1 MGVSLTLKHIKE
13 LGAGRYEYRR
23 RVPESAK
30 AALGKSEFK
39 RVFAASSP
47 AALAKE
53 HARITAEF
61 DKAVAETQRKPQAP
75 SKLTPRE
82 LWDAARKEA
91 MGLTAGAVG
100 LDEEE
105 AGVIVAD
112 MLEES
117 GKSSPLLAMAL
128 RDPHSLAEENPLP
141 SHTLEDARK
150 LYLKEKLGGGEGPE
164 NREASARVE
173 RVFARAAEALGDAV
187 RSRPLDSLKREDARK
202 VRDHM
207 LQSPRNGG
215 GTLSPATV
223 RRELK
228 TLAAVVNFGLK
239 EFDLGNVVNPF
250 DGLPIEGVGRG
261 VVAAQPDAALRDP
274 LPKPMVEAM
283 KSRLTGDLL
292 LIWRLLAGT
301 GCRLS
306 EVRGLRVEDV
316 ATCAATTNRIG
327 GATIPHIRVTWHEGR
342 RLKTKASVRVV
353 PLVGDALDAAKD
365 ALKAAEGQA
374 VLFPRFAKPRGT
386 DNCSTQL
393 MKHLRAITA
402 DPKHVV
408 HSLRHSMKDA
418 LRLAGVE
425 KTVQDLILG
434 HASPSIGETYG
445 GEEVR
450 LQVAHRALLKVAE
463 VSGSATG

>member
-1 MGVSLTLKHIKE
+1 MELKHLKDRGQG
-13 LGAGRYEYRR
+13 LYEYTR
-23 RVPESAK
+23 RVP
-30 AALGKSEFK
+30 
-39 RVFAASSP
+39 
-47 AALAKE
+47 
-53 HARITAEF
+53 
-61 DKAVAETQRKPQAP
+61 KAVLHVVGKGEVSRSFRAHTPSAVLREYSRVHAEIERLFADARRKLQNP

-82 LWDAARKEA
+82 AAEVAR
-91 MGLTAGAVG
+91 
-100 LDEEE
+100 EE
-105 AGVIVAD
+105 A
-112 MLEES
+112 ER
-117 GKSSPLLAMAL
+117 LLAAGVVGA
-128 RDPHSLAEENPLP
+128 RDEDEARELLAESLIHVGASPAIYRAVVMPEKELP
-141 SHTLEDARK
+141 GHTLEDARK
-150 LYLKEKLGGGEGPE
+150 LYVKEKLGGGEGAE
-164 NREASARVE
+164 HREAVARVE
-173 RVFARAAEALGDAV
+173 RVFARAVEALGDAV
-187 RSRPLDSLKREDARK
+187 RSRPLSSLKRDDARK
-202 VRDHM
+202 VREHL

-228 TLAAVVNFGLK
+228 TLSAVVNFGLR

-261 VVAAQPDAALRDP
+261 VLAVQPDAALRDP

-316 ATCAATTNRIG
+316 ATDAA
-327 GATIPHIRVTWHEGR
+327 IPHIRVTWHEGR
-342 RLKTKASVRVV
+342 RLKTKASVRAV
-353 PLVGDALDAAKD
+353 PLVGDALEAAKD

-393 MKHLRAITA
+393 MKHLRQITA

-463 VSGSATG
+463 VSGSATC

>member
-30 AALGKSEFK
+30 AAMGKSEFK

-47 AALAKE
+47 AALARE

-61 DKAVAETQRKPQAP
+61 DKAVAETQRKPQDP
-75 SKLTPRE
+75 SKMTPRE
-82 LWDAARKEA
+82 TWEEARKEA
-91 MGLTAGAVG
+91 QRLTAGAIG
-100 LDEEE
+100 LNEVD
-105 AGVIVAD
+105 AGIVVAD
-112 MLEES
+112 LMEEQ
-117 GKSSPLLAMAL
+117 GISSPLLAMAL
-128 RDPHSLAEENPLP
+128 RDPYNASEDNPLP
-141 SHTLEDARK
+141 DRTLEDARK
-150 LYLKEKLGGGEGPE
+150 LYVNEKLGGGDGPE
-164 NREASARVE
+164 NREAMARIE
-173 RVFARAAEALGDAV
+173 RVFAKAVEALGDDV
-187 RSRPLDSLKREDARK
+187 RDRPLDSLKREDARK

-207 LQSPRNGG
+207 LQSQRKGG
-215 GTLSPATV
+215 GTVSPATV

-228 TLAAVVNFGLK
+228 TLSAVVNFGLR
-239 EFDLGNVVNPF
+239 EFDLSDASNPF
-250 DGLPIEGVGRG
+250 DKLPVEGVSKGS
-261 VVAAQPDAALRDP
+261 VAVQPDAALRDP
-274 LPKPMVEAM
+274 LPKPMVVAM
-283 KSRLTGDLL
+283 RSRLTGDLQ

-316 ATCAATTNRIG
+316 ATEAA
-327 GATIPHIRVTWHEGR
+327 IPHIRVTWHEGR

-353 PLVGDALDAAKD
+353 PLVGDALAAAKD
-365 ALKAAEGQA
+365 ALKAAEGKA

-393 MKHLRAITA
+393 MKHLRQITA

-408 HSLRHSMKDA
+408 HSLRHSMKDD

-445 GEEVR
+445 GEEAR

-463 VSGSATG
+463 VSGSAPA

>member
-1 MGVSLTLKHIKE
+1 MGVSLELKHLKDRGE
-13 LGAGRYEYRR
+13 GLYEYTR
-23 RVPESAK
+23 RVPK
-30 AALGKSEFK
+30 AVLHVVCRGEVSRSFRAHT
-39 RVFAASSP
+39 P
-47 AALAKE
+47 AAVVREYARV
-53 HARITAEF
+53 HAEIERLFA
-61 DKAVAETQRKPQAP
+61 DARRKLQDP

-82 LWDAARKEA
+82 
-91 MGLTAGAVG
+91 TAEVAQ
-100 LDEEE
+100 EE
-105 AGVIVAD
+105 A
-112 MLEES
+112 ER
-117 GKSSPLLAMAL
+117 LLAAGVVGAKDEDEAREL
-128 RDPHSLAEENPLP
+128 LAESLIHVGASPAIYRAVVMPEKELP

-150 LYLKEKLGGGEGPE
+150 LYVTEKLGGGEE
-164 NREASARVE
+164 AEHREAMARVE

-187 RSRPLDSLKREDARK
+187 RSRPLASLKRDDARK

-228 TLAAVVNFGLK
+228 TLSAVVNFGLK

-283 KSRLTGDLL
+283 KSRLKGDLL

-316 ATCAATTNRIG
+316 ATSAV
-327 GATIPHIRVTWHEGR
+327 IPHIRVTWHEGR

-353 PLVGDALDAAKD
+353 PLVGDALDAAKE

-393 MKHLRAITA
+393 MKHLREITT

-418 LRLAGVE
+418 LRLAAVE

-463 VSGSATG
+463 VISGSETA

>member
-13 LGAGRYEYRR
+13 LDAGRYEYRR

-47 AALAKE
+47 AALARE

-61 DKAVAETQRKPQAP
+61 DKAVAEAQRKLQDP
-75 SKLTPRE
+75 SKMTPRE
-82 LWDAARKEA
+82 AAVVAR
-91 MGLTAGAVG
+91 
-100 LDEEE
+100 EE
-105 AGVIVAD
+105 AERLLVAGVVGAED
-112 MLEES
+112 EDEARE
-117 GKSSPLLAMAL
+117 LLAE
-128 RDPHSLAEENPLP
+128 SLIHVGVSPAIYRAVVMPEAELP
-141 SHTLEDARK
+141 GHTLEDARK
-150 LYLKEKLGGGEGPE
+150 LYVKEKLGGGEGPE
-164 NREASARVE
+164 SREAMSRID
-173 RVFARAAEALGDAV
+173 RVFSRAAVALGDAFQ
-187 RSRPLDSLKREDARK
+187 SRPLASLKRDDARR

-207 LQSPRNGG
+207 LKLPKYGG
-215 GTLSPATV
+215 GTLSAATV
-223 RRELK
+223 RREIK
-228 TLAAVVNFGLK
+228 DLAAVINFGLK

-250 DGLPIEGVGRG
+250 DGLPVEGVGRG
-261 VVAAQPDAALRDP
+261 LVAAQPDAALRDP

-316 ATCAATTNRIG
+316 VVKAVT
-327 GATIPHIRVTWHEGR
+327 PHIRVTWHEGR

-353 PLVGDALDAAKD
+353 PLVGDALAAAEE
-365 ALKAAEGQA
+365 ALKAAEGKA

-393 MKHLRAITA
+393 MKHLREITT

-463 VSGSATG
+463 VSGSATA

>member
-30 AALGKSEFK
+30 AAMGKSEFK
-39 RVFAASSP
+39 RAFSASSP
-47 AALAKE
+47 AALARE

-61 DKAVAETQRKPQAP
+61 DKAVAETQRKLQDPL
-75 SKLTPRE
+75 KMTPRE
-82 LWDAARKEA
+82 LWDAARKEGVS
-91 MGLTAGAVG
+91 MTAGAIG

-128 RDPHSLAEENPLP
+128 RDPHNLSEVNPLP

-164 NREASARVE
+164 NREAAARVE

-187 RSRPLDSLKREDARK
+187 RSRPLASLKREDARK

-228 TLAAVVNFGLK
+228 TLSAVVNFGLK

-261 VVAAQPDAALRDP
+261 VVAAQPDAARRDP
-274 LPKPMVEAM
+274 LPKPMLEAM
-283 KSRLTGDLL
+283 KSRLTGDLQ

-316 ATCAATTNRIG
+316 ATDAA
-327 GATIPHIRVTWHEGR
+327 IPHIRVTWHEGR

-353 PLVGDALDAAKD
+353 PLVGDALDAAKE
-365 ALKAAEGQA
+365 ALKTAEGKA

-393 MKHLRAITA
+393 MKHLRQITT

-450 LQVAHRALLKVAE
+450 LQVAYRALLKVAE
-463 VSGSATG
+463 VSGSATA

>member
-39 RVFAASSP
+39 RVFAATSP
-47 AALAKE
+47 AALARE

-61 DKAVAETQRKPQAP
+61 DKAVAETQRKLQDP

-82 LWDAARKEA
+82 AAEVA
-91 MGLTAGAVG
+91 Q
-100 LDEEE
+100 EE
-105 AGVIVAD
+105 A
-112 MLEES
+112 ER
-117 GKSSPLLAMAL
+117 LLAAGVL
-128 RDPHSLAEENPLP
+128 GARDEDEARELLAESLIHVGASPAIYRAVVMPEKELP
-141 SHTLEDARK
+141 GHTLEDARK
-150 LYLKEKLGGGEGPE
+150 LYVKEKLGGGEGAE
-164 NREASARVE
+164 HREAMARVE
-173 RVFARAAEALGDAV
+173 RVFARVVEALGDAV
-187 RSRPLDSLKREDARK
+187 RSRPLSGLKRDDARK
-202 VRDHM
+202 VREHM

-228 TLAAVVNFGLK
+228 TLSAVVNFGLR

-261 VVAAQPDAALRDP
+261 VVAVQPDAALRDP

-316 ATCAATTNRIG
+316 ATDAA
-327 GATIPHIRVTWHEGR
+327 IPHIRVTWHEGR

-353 PLVGDALDAAKD
+353 PLVGDALEAAKD

-393 MKHLRAITA
+393 MKQLRQITT

-450 LQVAHRALLKVAE
+450 LQVAHRALLKVAG
-463 VSGSATG
+463 VIRGSATA

>member
-1 MGVSLTLKHIKE
+1 MGVSLELKHLRDGGE
-13 LGAGRYEYRR
+13 GLYEYTR
-23 RVPESAK
+23 RVPK
-30 AALGKSEFK
+30 AVQHVVGKGEVSRSF
-39 RVFAASSP
+39 RAQTP
-47 AALAKE
+47 AAVLRE
-53 HARITAEF
+53 YSRVHAEIERLFA
-61 DKAVAETQRKPQAP
+61 DARRKLQDP

-82 LWDAARKEA
+82 AAEVARGEA
-91 MGLTAGAVG
+91 ERLLA
-100 LDEEE
+100 
-105 AGVIVAD
+105 AGVVGARD
-112 MLEES
+112 EDQARE
-117 GKSSPLLAMAL
+117 LLAE
-128 RDPHSLAEENPLP
+128 SLIHVGASPAIYRAVVTPEAELP
-141 SHTLEDARK
+141 GHTLEDARK
-150 LYLKEKLGGGEGPE
+150 LYLAEKLGGGEGPE
-164 NREASARVE
+164 NREAAARLE
-173 RVFARAAEALGDAV
+173 RVFMRAAGALGDGV
-187 RSRPLDSLKREDARK
+187 RSRPLAGLKREDARK

-228 TLAAVVNFGLK
+228 TLSAVINFGLK

-274 LPKPMVEAM
+274 LPKPMVEAV
-283 KSRLTGDLL
+283 KSRLTGDLQ

-316 ATCAATTNRIG
+316 VTFAA
-327 GATIPHIRVTWHEGR
+327 IPHIRVTWHEGR

-353 PLVGDALDAAKD
+353 PLVGDALAAAKG

-393 MKHLRAITA
+393 MKHLRQITA

-445 GEEVR
+445 GEEAR
-450 LQVAHRALLKVAE
+450 LQVAHRAFLKVFGPQA
-463 VSGSATG
+463 V

>member
-23 RVPESAK
+23 RVPEAVK

-39 RVFAASSP
+39 RVFSASSP
-47 AALAKE
+47 SALARE

-61 DKAVAETQRKPQAP
+61 DKIVAEVQRKLQDP
-75 SKLTPRE
+75 SKLTQRETAEFAREEAERLLAAGVLGARDEDEARE
-82 LWDAARKEA
+82 L
-91 MGLTAGAVG
+91 
-100 LDEEE
+100 
-105 AGVIVAD
+105 
-112 MLEES
+112 
-117 GKSSPLLAMAL
+117 
-128 RDPHSLAEENPLP
+128 LAESLIHVGASPAIYRAVVMPEKELP
-141 SHTLEDARK
+141 VHTLEDARK
-150 LYLKEKLGGGEGPE
+150 LYVKEKLGGGEGAE
-164 NREASARVE
+164 HREAMARVE
-173 RVFARAAEALGDAV
+173 RVFARVVEALGDAV
-187 RSRPLDSLKREDARK
+187 RSRPLSSLKRDDARK
-202 VRDHM
+202 VREHM

-228 TLAAVVNFGLK
+228 TLSAVVNFGLR

-261 VVAAQPDAALRDP
+261 VVAVQPDAALRDP

-316 ATCAATTNRIG
+316 ATGAA
-327 GATIPHIRVTWHEGR
+327 IPHIRVTWHEGR

-353 PLVGDALDAAKD
+353 PLVGDALDAAKE
-365 ALKAAEGQA
+365 ALKAAEGKA

-393 MKHLRAITA
+393 MKHLRQITA

-408 HSLRHSMKDA
+408 HSLRHSMKDS

-463 VSGSATG
+463 VISGSATT